1 MKKIFFLSAICITLC
16 MVVIPLSGGAAYA
29 QEVGTAHYYNVPES
43 EYRDNYQ
50 EWRTFLE
57 YSMGRERCQ
66 HYQAPPAGYVMK
78 GCELHRLEE
87 RGGEEEEEEEEAQPP
102 KPEPSVS
109 SYTIYFDLDKT
120 NILNSEREKLG
131 KVAREILKYNPSK
144 VKIYGYAGRAG
155 SEEHNQKLS
164 EKRGR
169 AVVHVLTAYGIK
181 DVVFDQKAYGE
192 THLAISTEDGVR
204 MPENRRVVIKFTHE

>member
-1 MKKIFFLSAICITLC
+1 MKKIFFLSAVCITLC

-29 QEVGTAHYYNVPES
+29 QEIGTAHYYNVPES

-66 HYQAPPAGYVMK
+66 NYQAPPAGYVMR
-78 GCELHRLEE
+78 GCDLYPI
-87 RGGEEEEEEEEAQPP
+87 EEEEEEAQPL

-109 SYTIYFDLDKT
+109 SYIIYFDFDKA
-120 NILNSEREKLG
+120 NIMNSEREKLG
-131 KVAREILKYNPSK
+131 KAAREILKYNPLK
-144 VKIYGYAGRAG
+144 VKVYGYAGRAG

-164 EKRGR
+164 ENRGR
-169 AVVHVLTAYGIK
+169 AVVYALTAYGIK
-181 DVVFDQKAYGE
+181 DVTFDQKAYGE
-192 THLAISTEDGVR
+192 TNLAVQTNDGVK
-204 MPENRRVVIKFTHE
+204 MSANRRVLIEFTHE